1 MLESALALQKAASK
15 GQELDELSITVPS
28 DLRDNVLGGKFVDFT
43 QLMAKSFLECQDD
56 KQVCFVQDEQGRLI
70 AKQERKTRTPLT
82 IEQWMSAF
90 YVFMSVYLKGHPGET
105 QDMLAYIELIR
116 GAAKDAPGHQWAQYD
131 QQFRS
136 RKEADP
142 SRPWGMIDNQL

>member
-1 MLESALALQKAASK
+1 
-15 GQELDELSITVPS
+15 
-28 DLRDNVLGGKFVDFT
+28 
-43 QLMAKSFLECQDD
+43 
-56 KQVCFVQDEQGRLI
+56 
-70 AKQERKTRTPLT
+70 
-82 IEQWMSAF
+82 
-90 YVFMSVYLKGHPGET
+90 MSVYLKGHPGET